1 MPTANSASSSNKK
14 PKGMN
19 KKLLTHFEKRLLDE
33 RRRVLKEL
41 GKPESLIRFVPS
53 YQSM

>member
-1 MPTANSASSSNKK
+1 MATINGVKK

-19 KKLLTHFEKRLLDE
+19 KKMLQHFEKRLQEE

-41 GKPESLIRFVPS
+41 GLSLIHI
-53 YQSM
+53 